1 MNRSAFAIAAA
12 TALTL
17 GSSAN
22 AAEPVPANPR
32 PGEAAAPQAPTLLAS
47 ANTIQLPS
55 PQIAADVSPPLKKPR
70 AARVTTCRCGDG
82 GKGGEASP
90 R

>member
-17 GSSAN
+17 ASTAN
-22 AAEPVPANPR
+22 AAEPVAPANQPQNQAATPR
-32 PGEAAAPQAPTLLAS
+32 ASTLLAS
-47 ANTIQLPS
+47 ASAVQMRT
-55 PQIAADVSPPLKKPR
+55 PQNAAEPAPPAKKPR
-70 AARVTTCRCGDG
+70 AARVTTCRCG
-82 GKGGEASP
+82 EATP

>member
-32 PGEAAAPQAPTLLAS
+32 PAEAAAPRAPALLAS
-47 ANTIQLPS
+47 ATTVQLPTPQNAAEPS
-55 PQIAADVSPPLKKPR
+55 PVKKPR
-70 AARVTTCRCGDG
+70 AARVTTCRCGEG
-82 GKGGEASP
+82 GKGGEASA